1 MECLLYVHFSLPI
14 SKRPQGFHEGVDTL
28 IELGKELFQRA
39 TDLEME
45 GGEGGGGAF
54 SLNHRVAFQM
64 EHLRLKEGLYS
75 FLRGFHVS

>member
-1 MECLLYVHFSLPI
+1 MECLLHVHFSLSI

-39 TDLEME
+39 EDLEME
-45 GGEGGGGAF
+45 GRGGGGY
-54 SLNHRVAFQM
+54 SLNHQVVFQM